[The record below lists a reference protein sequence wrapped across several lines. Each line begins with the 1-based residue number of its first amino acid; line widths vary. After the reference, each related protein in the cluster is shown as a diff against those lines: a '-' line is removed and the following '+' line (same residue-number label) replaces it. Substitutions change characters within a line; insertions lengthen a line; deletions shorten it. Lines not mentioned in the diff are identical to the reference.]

1 MAEAPVSNAASP
13 GFERL
18 VLFDGVC
25 GFCEAAVQ
33 WLLERDPGGRF
44 RFAPLQGETARRLRE
59 RHPEIPSGVDSL
71 VYVEALEGR
80 ERVHLRTAA
89 IVAVCRALPRPPFW
103 VGALAVLP
111 TSVADFVYSLFART
125 RYRLFGRRD
134 TCRVPSPEERE
145 RFLD

>member
-1 MAEAPVSNAASP
+1 MGEAPVPSATSR

-25 GFCEAAVQ
+25 GFCEGFVQ
-33 WLLERDPGGRF
+33 WLLERDPDGRL
-44 RFAPLQGETARRLRE
+44 RFAPLQGEAAQRLRE
-59 RHPEIPSGVDSL
+59 RHPEIPAGVDTF
-71 VYVEALEGR
+71 VYVEALDDG

-103 VGALAVLP
+103 LGALAVLP
-111 TSVADFVYSLFART
+111 TAPVDLAYALFARV
-125 RYRLFGRRD
+125 RYRLFGKRD
-134 TCRVPSPEERE
+134 ACRVPTLEERA